1 MFRSSIS
8 RRRMLQGLLFGLPL
22 AGVLATTFIPLNPL
36 ARQGMVGVM
45 LIWLQVGLLS
55 GLVG

>member
-1 MFRSSIS
+1 
-8 RRRMLQGLLFGLPL
+8 MLQGLLFGLPL